1 MGRKRKMDAE
11 VLPDVLQMSD
21 DIGQLVTSL
30 RELLVT
36 TPFFVQ
42 HWQIDRALFEW
53 QPDGRDGHVHVDM
66 FRDKDDVLRPCAFVD
81 LHCCDWLHR
90 GILLRLAA
98 LTGMRKISP
107 IMELTA
113 STASRKSCIAMASC
127 VTRFQ
132 RAQKVAISA
141 GTMQAITSRRLLA
154 TQGQHCW
161 AAFHAELSWSSG
173 SLAAIAA
180 ALAGT
185 QATAASDTG

>member
-1 MGRKRKMDAE
+1 MRPFSFNTGRLTVHYLNGSRMDETATCMLTCSE
-11 VLPDVLQMSD
+11 TRTTYYDHVPLWISTV
-21 DIGQLVTSL
+21 VTGCTEAS
-30 RELLVT
+30 
-36 TPFFVQ
+36 
-42 HWQIDRALFEW
+42 
-53 QPDGRDGHVHVDM
+53 
-66 FRDKDDVLRPCAFVD
+66 
-81 LHCCDWLHR
+81 
-90 GILLRLAA
+90 LLRLAA
-98 LTGMRKISP
+98 LTAMRKISP